1 MKHKKF
7 YVTLEL
13 NVYRLDLADIV
24 RTSPTDDD
32 NLEWDWN
39 E

>member
-13 NVYRLDLADIV
+13 NVYSLDLADIV
-24 RTSPTDDD
+24 RTSPNDNDD
-32 NLEWDWN
+32 LEWDWN